1 MTVSPFP
8 AKPASPSFEV
18 TNARGV
24 VLFTAS
30 SADLAFGWVERN
42 GDLHNAPKVER
53 VERVTYRQTLQPN
66 VIALS
71 ERRKRRA

>member
-1 MTVSPFP
+1 MT
-8 AKPASPSFEV
+8 SFEV

-24 VLFTAS
+24 VLFTAND
-30 SADLAFGWVERN
+30 ADLAFGWVEREGHRHN
-42 GDLHNAPKVER
+42 GAKVER
-53 VERVTYRQTLQPN
+53 VDRVTYRQVIHPN